1 MVEALMP
8 AIPLYQSQI
17 TPSGS
22 LNIAPSSAGGLEGRS
37 LQGVAGAVE
46 KIAQVGV
53 SVSRDRIAEDERFR
67 KQAEDR
73 RLEDID
79 LSNRSWASRTFADA
93 QLAAVQAV
101 NEAQRNR
108 QQGQITSSTAIRQQ
122 GETWIETALKG
133 APSDDARK
141 YAEQNV
147 RTTWASAERT
157 AVENDDQYRT
167 QWGVRQFTDAN
178 DAQQIAI
185 QDAPPNMVDDSFLA
199 AAHNIRTSLSALSL
213 DPETKAKLGEK
224 MLSESVIRS
233 GTRII
238 QAEGPDKFLDI
249 ISGMR
254 REMAGKKKITRP
266 GNGRWSVEI
275 QQASQETGVDPSL
288 IEAVMSVESG
298 GEIGKPSAKG
308 ALGLMQLMPDTA
320 RELGVDP
327 TKPEQNVLG
336 GAKYLAKML
345 KRYGGNEEK
354 ALAAYNAGPGT
365 VDQAITKSGK
375 NGDWKAS
382 MKQVQSAE
390 NYKQT
395 SKYLKKTISERD
407 RFKSAQG
414 EMKISPNQIPA
425 WWQAATADDRDKLVG
440 TALRMQQE
448 LATAN
453 LQYLDTWKR
462 NADAAQTNGLPV
474 PGSPSQ
480 QTVLAA
486 FAGNETKASNW
497 YQQNIKPFD
506 DIRNLSTQMGGMTI
520 SEMDRQ
526 IDVLRPKAGRAGDP
540 NLAADM
546 QRVNAAENAKR
557 NILEQRSRD
566 PMSQAFQQPAVR
578 SLAKD
583 PEKQFAA
590 AMAWQKQNVPD
601 GKRTVLFDE
610 DRQALSDAWMNPQA
624 TGGGIPVIEKM
635 QKKYG
640 NYFDDALLEI
650 APKAPSDALLF
661 AGMNVDPKTAPA
673 RARMRMLASK
683 SLDEVVVGNETKK
696 KRATESVSRA
706 FAPFFS
712 SFKQTN
718 SIEGAKYVENI
729 LPAVTKYAVSFMNEG
744 LDPQRAAQ
752 RAFDE
757 VVRSQYDFLDGG
769 KAPDGRAQVRIPRA
783 MGADEGLRSMLEDGL
798 DEVIAKAPKEL
809 AFPAGVSRAD
819 GLDGSYWATSA
830 NERGA
835 ALMFRGAPVRVV
847 HEGKLVPFELSW
859 SAIANA
865 GKRYQ
870 TTR

>member
-1 MVEALMP
+1 MP

-79 LSNRSWASRTFADA
+79 FSNRSWASRTFADA
-93 QLAAVQAV
+93 QLAVVQAV

-122 GETWIETALKG
+122 GETWMETALKG
-133 APSDDARK
+133 APSEDARR
-141 YAEQNV
+141 YAEANI
-147 RTTWASAERT
+147 RSAWASAERT

-167 QWGVRQFTDAN
+167 QWGIRQFNEAN
-178 DAQQIAI
+178 DSQQIAI

-298 GEIGKPSAKG
+298 GDIGKSSAKG

-345 KRYGGNEEK
+345 KRYGGNEAK
-354 ALAAYNAGPGT
+354 ALAAYNAGPGA
-365 VDQAITKSGK
+365 VDKAGGVTNFKETKAYVAK
-375 NGDWKAS
+375 VKA
-382 MKQVQSAE
+382 
-390 NYKQT
+390 
-395 SKYLKKTISERD
+395 ERD

-414 EMKISPNQIPA
+414 EMKISPNQIPE

-526 IDVLRPKAGRAGDP
+526 IDALRPKAGRSGDP

-578 SLAKD
+578 SLSAD
-583 PEKQFAA
+583 PEKQLAA
-590 AMAWQKQNVPD
+590 AVAWQRENVPE
-601 GKRTVLFDE
+601 GKRTVLFDD
-610 DRQALSDAWMNPQA
+610 DRQVLADAWMNPQA

-635 QKKYG
+635 QAKYG
-640 NYFDDALLEI
+640 SYFDDALLEI

-661 AGMNVDPKTAPA
+661 AGMNVDPKTASA

-683 SLDEVVVGNETKK
+683 SLDEIVVGNETKK
-696 KRATESVSRA
+696 KQATESVSRA

-718 SIEGAKYVENI
+718 SIEGAKYIENI
-729 LPAVTKYAVSFMNEG
+729 MPAITKYAVSFMNEG
-744 LDPQRAAQ
+744 LDPRRAAQ

-798 DEVIAKAPKEL
+798 DEVIAKPPKEL

-830 NERGA
+830 NDRGA
-835 ALMFRGAPVRVV
+835 VLMFRGAPVRVV

-870 TTR
+870 TMR